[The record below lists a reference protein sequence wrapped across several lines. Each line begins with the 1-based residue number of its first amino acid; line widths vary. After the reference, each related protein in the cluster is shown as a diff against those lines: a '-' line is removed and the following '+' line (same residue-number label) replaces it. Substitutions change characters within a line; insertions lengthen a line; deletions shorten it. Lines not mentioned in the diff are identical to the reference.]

1 MKRYFQLGFGFFLI
15 SFCTVLQADVQ
26 ATKRIEQFANARVKV
41 WKTII
46 YPSSNQVLA
55 MHRHEH
61 DRVLVALT
69 DGILKITNNRGE
81 VHYLKLKKDKAYYL
95 TKDVPGELHNDEN
108 ISHHAI
114 KVIVVE
120 LNQNS

>member
-1 MKRYFQLGFGFFLI
+1 MKSCFQIVFGIILLSLCTFLHAESPI
-15 SFCTVLQADVQ
+15 
-26 ATKRIEQFANARVKV
+26 TKRIDQFANNKVRV

-46 YPSSNQVLA
+46 YPSSKQVLP

-69 DGILKITNNRGE
+69 DGVLKITNDKGA
-81 VHYLKLKKDKAYYL
+81 VHHLKLKKDQAYYL
-95 TKDVPGELHNDEN
+95 TKDMPGELHNDEN
-108 ISHHAI
+108 VSQHTI

-120 LNQNS
+120 LN